1 MTVQDSRQGSG
12 LASGGARVQVRVPAT
27 SANLGPG
34 FDSFGIALAKYDE
47 VTVELTGEGL
57 SVEVSGEA
65 ADQVPRDETH
75 LVVSSLLSACRRWS
89 GEPPGLRVRCHNT
102 IPHGRGLGS
111 SAGAIVAGVV
121 AARALVAGADGADP
135 DGVDDVEVLDLA
147 SEMEGHPDN
156 VAAALAGGF
165 TLAWSTGSGTRA
177 ARLTP
182 HDAVLPVACV
192 PAWPMSTETARGL
205 LPATVPYGDAVF
217 NAARSGLLVAALTQ
231 LPDRLLEATEDR
243 LHQPYRAPAMRPTA
257 DLMKR
262 LRAQDVPAVLSGAGP
277 TVLALCDRRR
287 HTAAEVAAIAGADW
301 QVESPGVDLRGA
313 VARRLPGRE

>member
-1 MTVQDSRQGSG
+1 VQDSRQGSG
-12 LASGGARVQVRVPAT
+12 QGCGLASGGAPVRVRVPAT

-34 FDSFGIALAKYDE
+34 FDTFGIALAKYDE

-75 LVVSSLLSACRRWS
+75 LVVSSLLSACRRWA
-89 GEPPGLRVRCHNT
+89 GEPSGLRVRCHNT
-102 IPHGRGLGS
+102 IPHSRGLGS

-121 AARALVAGADGADP
+121 AARALVAGADGA

-192 PAWPMSTETARGL
+192 PAWSMSTETARGL
-205 LPATVPYGDAVF
+205 LPATVPHGDAVF

-257 DLMKR
+257 DLMQR
-262 LRAQDVPAVLSGAGP
+262 LRAQGVPAVLSGAGP

-287 HTAAEVAAIAGADW
+287 HTAAEVAAIAGPDW
-301 QVESPGVDLRGA
+301 QVDSPGVDLRGA
-313 VARRLPGRE
+313 VARRLPRRE